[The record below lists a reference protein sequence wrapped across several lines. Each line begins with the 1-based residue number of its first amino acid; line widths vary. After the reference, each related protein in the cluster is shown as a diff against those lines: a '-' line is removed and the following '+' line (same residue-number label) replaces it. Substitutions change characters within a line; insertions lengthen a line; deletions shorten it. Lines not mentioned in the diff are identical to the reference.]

1 MRKNLSFRERVY
13 QVVAKIKKG
22 EVLSYQEVAKR
33 AGSPQASRAVG
44 VILKNHQ
51 IKDLPCHRVVRS
63 NGEIGGYR
71 WGKRKKLALLK
82 KEGWLI
88 KKGKL
93 ISKNKI

>member
-1 MRKNLSFRERVY
+1 MNFRKKVY

-33 AGSPQASRAVG
+33 AGSPFAFRAVG
-44 VILKNHQ
+44 NILKTHQ
-51 IKDLPCHRVVRS
+51 IENLPCHRVIKS

-71 WGKRKKLALLK
+71 WGKEKKLLLLR

-88 KKGKL
+88 DKKGRL
-93 ISKNKI
+93 IKRGKK